1 MTGTL
6 GISPETLHAR
16 LYQKNILAPLSPA
29 AAELLRIVSKPEK
42 EIEVRELAKHVS
54 VDPMLTAKVL
64 RMANSPYYATL
75 KRIETV
81 RHAIMVIGLV
91 EAGDFLTFQLM
102 KGRLAAS
109 TTFQHFASDD
119 FWLHCYAVGTV
130 ARSLGNPTYL
140 VQTLPSELY
149 LAGLLHDI
157 GKMVMAVQIPG
168 EFQACLKRAH
178 SAQIPLFQAER
189 QLLGIDH
196 ARVGADILTQWKMS
210 PRVARSVGFHHFPDK
225 ADEEICE
232 ICQLVEFANLLVNI
246 HGPGQSGSPAG
257 HDLSQS
263 SVMRNDMRPL
273 ASEETQQSIYKRII
287 EPLVERSEIVLEKEA
302 EEGEESPQEPQ
313 PQAAPKPSS
322 HVPAQRQPSLWNR
335 CVSRV
340 RSAIGL

>member
-6 GISPETLHAR
+6 GITAEALHTR
-16 LYQKNILAPLSPA
+16 LYEKNILAPLSPA
-29 AAELLRIVSKPEK
+29 AAELLRTVSKPASQI
-42 EIEVRELAKHVS
+42 EIRELAEHVS

-64 RMANSPYYATL
+64 RLANSPYFATL

-109 TTFQHFASDD
+109 AAFQNFASDE
-119 FWLHCYAVGTV
+119 FWMHCWAVGSV
-130 ARSLGNPTYL
+130 ARSLGNPQYL

-157 GKMVMAVQIPG
+157 GKMVMAVQIPA
-168 EFQACLKRAH
+168 EFQACLNRAH
-178 SAQIPLFQAER
+178 SAGIPLHQAER
-189 QLLGIDH
+189 DLLDVDH
-196 ARVGADILTQWKMS
+196 AGVGAEILTQWKMS
-210 PRVARSVGFHHFPDK
+210 PRVARCVRHHHSPDK
-225 ADEEICE
+225 ADEKVRE

-257 HDLSQS
+257 HDLSLS
-263 SVMRNDMRPL
+263 AVVRNDMRPL
-273 ASEETQQSIYKRII
+273 ATEETQQGIFERTIR
-287 EPLVERSEIVLEKEA
+287 PLLERSEIVLEKGT
-302 EEGEESPQEPQ
+302 EEREESPLELSRESAHQ
-313 PQAAPKPSS
+313 PPSYVS
-322 HVPAQRQPSLWNR
+322 ARPQPSLWNR
-335 CVSRV
+335 CVTRV